1 MKKRL
6 LNNIG
11 IKILS
16 VIAAIVIW
24 ILVVNVDDYMVTKK
38 ISGIPVTIINE
49 DVVTGLD
56 KVYELE
62 GDGSVTIIVKGPRSI
77 VESLK
82 AQDFKAT
89 ADLSKLSLTN
99 AVEIM
104 VSAERANVSNQIT
117 ISCPDN
123 MLSVTLENRLEEQF
137 PVSVLVEGEPAE
149 GYAVVGKSSAPN
161 MITVSGAESVVKR
174 IKSVQVTV
182 NVENAKDDVSFVAKP
197 IYLNSDGERVKSNK
211 ISANVDEVDAVVEI
225 VKTKQIPVSV
235 STTGE
240 VMSSYGVSSVEYQ
253 PTTIEV
259 AGREENL
266 DKIDK
271 LDIRNV
277 NISGLSEN
285 TEITINVADYLPT
298 GVQTLEGME
307 QIMIRVILEPVTV
320 GDFLLHA
327 WAIDFIGKEEEYQYQ
342 ITDISAEQEKTAA
355 IHIKGIVS
363 RVKELQL
370 KDLQPAVDVTGL
382 GVGEYDLDISYV
394 IPEEMTG
401 TCTAKVH
408 VVITKKEEP
417 ATSEI
422 VE

>member
-104 VSAERANVSNQIT
+104 VSAERANISNQIS

-182 NVENAKDDVSFVAKP
+182 NVGNAKDDVSFVAKP
-197 IYLNSDGERVKSNK
+197 VYLNSDGERVKSNK
-211 ISANVDEVDAVVEI
+211 ISANVDAVDAVVEI

-342 ITDISAEQEKTAA
+342 ITDISTEQEKTAA

-370 KDLQPAVDVTGL
+370 KDLQPAVDVTEL